1 MKILSIENLSISF
14 GQNDKLVEAVKCLNL
29 DLNQGEILGIVGESG
44 SGKSVTAMSITR
56 LLSSSAQY
64 VSGRIQYFNEDKTIE
79 LLSIKENELQ
89 GIRGRAISIIFQEPM
104 SSLNPLLTCGD
115 QVAEGLLAHKLL
127 PRNEVKDKV
136 LFWFSKVGIQEPNR
150 VYQSFPHQLSG
161 GQLQRVLIALALC
174 CKPKIVIAD
183 EPTTALDVGIQKKIL
198 DLLLELKK
206 EFNLSIIFISHD
218 LGVIQYLCDRV
229 VVMRHGSKVEE
240 SETSEVF
247 INPKQN
253 YTKGLIYS
261 RPSIKYKL
269 RRLPT
274 VTDFEKNPEY
284 KNWKDDI
291 NLINSTEQDR
301 KNIELSQAKILIDVN
316 NLKIEFIQSR
326 NWFGKITKKIVAIQQ
341 ASFKIHEGEVLG
353 LVGESGSGK
362 SSLGKG
368 ILGLTQISSGSVIY
382 KGIELTKLSNK
393 EWRPLRKELQIVFQ
407 DPYSSLNP
415 RKNIYSAITEPMIVH
430 QIYSNEKERKEKA
443 VDLLET
449 VGLKSEHLQR
459 YPHQFSGGQRQRIC
473 IARALAL
480 NPRFI
485 VCDES
490 VSALDVSVQ
499 AQVLN
504 LLVELKSKFGLSLLF
519 ITHDLSVVNFIADR
533 IIVLQNGTIKE
544 EGYPYQIIN
553 NPKSEYTKSL
563 IDSLI

>member
-274 VTDFEKNPEY
+274 VTDFEKNPDY

-301 KNIELSQAKILIDVN
+301 KNIELCQAKILIDVN

-563 IDSLI
+563 INSLI